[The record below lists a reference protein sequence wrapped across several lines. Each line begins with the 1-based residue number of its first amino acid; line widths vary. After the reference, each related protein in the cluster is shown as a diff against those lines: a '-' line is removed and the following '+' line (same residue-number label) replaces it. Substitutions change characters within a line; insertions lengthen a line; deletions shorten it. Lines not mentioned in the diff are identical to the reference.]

1 MLSVF
6 VFYKLQSL
14 KTLSWKPL
22 ILQSTIGPKLSADGS
37 AAFRNLRTY
46 VVRWCLEVTFSPCFR
61 CRYGASELHSVA
73 AFIGGKANILPLLL
87 NWAHQ
92 VIQVMISGRVGQPSH
107 RTVYLT
113 PTAICFWKY
122 LMIVKKLNA
131 PKPDTKTPENQQ
143 VEKTGN
149 VYLQLRQWCHPRGF
163 RAFNDLK
170 NNMINTSR

>member
-1 MLSVF
+1 MVRPYFALRDVTLLEAKTRVCWISDSRLVCELTVDRLIKF
-6 VFYKLQSL
+6 VVGICLLQITVVKNVKL
-14 KTLSWKPL
+14 KT
-22 ILQSTIGPKLSADGS
+22 IDTTSTIGPKLSADGS

-92 VIQVMISGRVGQPSH
+92 VMISGRVGQPSH

-122 LMIVKKLNA
+122 LMIVKKN
-131 PKPDTKTPENQQ
+131 
-143 VEKTGN
+143 
-149 VYLQLRQWCHPRGF
+149 
-163 RAFNDLK
+163 
-170 NNMINTSR
+170 